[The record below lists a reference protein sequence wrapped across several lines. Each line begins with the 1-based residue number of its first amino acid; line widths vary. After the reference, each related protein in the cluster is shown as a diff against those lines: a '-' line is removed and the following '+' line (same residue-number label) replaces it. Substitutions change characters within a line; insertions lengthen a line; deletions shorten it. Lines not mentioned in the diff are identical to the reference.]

1 MKMKGLDKSFQV
13 VGGDF
18 ANVNT
23 GWDGGCMHWVSV
35 KLGRNLIWLVCVIH
49 TNELPPRHL
58 LTTLDGRKDI
68 VQQKV
73 NR

>member
-1 MKMKGLDKSFQV
+1 MKMKGIDKSLQV
-13 VGGDF
+13 IGGDST
-18 ANVNT
+18 NVNT
-23 GWDGGCMHWVSV
+23 GWDGGCMHWVEV
-35 KLGRNLIWLVCVIH
+35 KLGHNLICRVCAIH

-58 LTTLDGRKDI
+58 FATLDGWKDI